1 MSDEG
6 VAQPAAAPAQ
16 QAPEVN
22 DNVDNKPA
30 DAPAA
35 DAKADE
41 PKPAEEEKEG
51 STPAEPTK
59 EEQAPKSSEDST
71 EKPAEK
77 PTEDSDVEM
86 KDAPDA
92 TTAASAEEDKAEQTE
107 ASAPAADGDDAAA
120 AATPNASK
128 NKTPARRKS
137 TGGGDKGKKLNK
149 KGSRAAIL
157 HIDAKPGDHYFI
169 KLKGF
174 PQWPCVICDE
184 DMLPHALIKTR
195 PVSAARPDGEYRED
209 YADGGKRAPD
219 RSFPIM
225 YLATNEFRWAIAAV
239 FANVLPIFSGWVS
252 NKDLIDLDPATVQ
265 DLVNPKMRKDLVLAH
280 QIASEQHDLDYYKEV
295 LQQFQEELI
304 EKQKAAEAKAVA
316 AATPKKGKK
325 QAKPS
330 AEDDDVEME
339 DVDDETAPAKAKKDK
354 KRKSPD
360 SETPQRSESVKKP
373 KIKLTNN
380 ATPKTANG
388 ATSKAAKANAEPKS
402 SKKAKKPA
410 KEADAEEKAQ
420 SPKEPEMSAED
431 RFERKKKEVLFLR
444 HKLQKGL
451 LTRDQQPKEDE
462 MKVMSD
468 YLVKLEQFPD
478 LETEIIRATKINKVL
493 KAMLKLETIPKEEE
507 FNFKPRSQVLLDK
520 WTKLL
525 QADDAPTSASHE
537 ENGVNGR
544 SSEAPAKEEAK
555 TGVNGV
561 KKAEDEESGATKA
574 ELAEEAKPDESTSE
588 TKEPEKETEASSE
601 EKPAAEEAAKDTE
614 AVDTAA

>member
-16 QAPEVN
+16 QASEVN
-22 DNVDNKPA
+22 DNVDNKPSG
-30 DAPAA
+30 APAA
-35 DAKADE
+35 DTKADG
-41 PKPAEEEKEG
+41 PKPTAEKEG
-51 STPAEPTK
+51 STPAETTK
-59 EEQAPKSSEDST
+59 EEQASKPSEDST
-71 EKPAEK
+71 EKAAEK
-77 PTEDSDVEM
+77 PAEDSDVEM

-92 TTAASAEEDKAEQTE
+92 TTAASAEDDKTEQTE
-107 ASAPAADGDDAAA
+107 ASAPAADGDDAAG

-128 NKTPARRKS
+128 NKTPSRRKS
-137 TGGGDKGKKLNK
+137 TAGADNAKGKKLNK

-225 YLATNEFRWAIAAV
+225 YLATNEF
-239 FANVLPIFSGWVS
+239 GWVS

-265 DLVNPKMRKDLVLAH
+265 DLINPKMRKDLVLAH

-316 AATPKKGKK
+316 AATPKKAKK
-325 QAKPS
+325 QSKPS
-330 AEDDDVEME
+330 AEDEDVEME
-339 DVDDETAPAKAKKDK
+339 DVDDETAPTKAKKDK

-360 SETPQRSESVKKP
+360 SEPPQRSESVKKP

-388 ATSKAAKANAEPKS
+388 AAPKAAKASAEPKS
-402 SKKAKKPA
+402 SKKAKKA
-410 KEADAEEKAQ
+410 TKEADAEEKAQ

-525 QADDAPTSASHE
+525 QADEAPTSASLE

-544 SSEAPAKEEAK
+544 SSEAPAKEEVKA
-555 TGVNGV
+555 GVNGV
-561 KKAEDEESGATKA
+561 KKAEDEESGATKT
-574 ELAEEAKPDESTSE
+574 EIAEEAKPDESKSE
-588 TKEPEKETEASSE
+588 TKEPEKEPEEATE
-601 EKPAAEEAAKDTE
+601 EKPAAEEAAKASE
-614 AVDTAA
+614 AVDTVA

>member
-1 MSDEG
+1 
-6 VAQPAAAPAQ
+6 
-16 QAPEVN
+16 
-22 DNVDNKPA
+22 
-30 DAPAA
+30 
-35 DAKADE
+35 
-41 PKPAEEEKEG
+41 
-51 STPAEPTK
+51 
-59 EEQAPKSSEDST
+59 
-71 EKPAEK
+71 
-77 PTEDSDVEM
+77 
-86 KDAPDA
+86 
-92 TTAASAEEDKAEQTE
+92 
-107 ASAPAADGDDAAA
+107 
-120 AATPNASK
+120 
-128 NKTPARRKS
+128 
-137 TGGGDKGKKLNK
+137 
-149 KGSRAAIL
+149 
-157 HIDAKPGDHYFI
+157 
-169 KLKGF
+169 
-174 PQWPCVICDE
+174 
-184 DMLPHALIKTR
+184 
-195 PVSAARPDGEYRED
+195 
-209 YADGGKRAPD
+209 
-219 RSFPIM
+219 
-225 YLATNEFRWAIAAV
+225 
-239 FANVLPIFSGWVS
+239 
-252 NKDLIDLDPATVQ
+252 
-265 DLVNPKMRKDLVLAH
+265 MRKDLVLAH

-316 AATPKKGKK
+316 AATPKKSKK

-330 AEDDDVEME
+330 AEDDIEME
-339 DVDDETAPAKAKKDK
+339 DVDDETAPTKAKKDK
-354 KRKSPD
+354 KRKSPE

-388 ATSKAAKANAEPKS
+388 ATPKAAKANTDAKS

-478 LETEIIRATKINKVL
+478 LETNIIKHTKINKVL

-525 QADDAPTSASHE
+525 QADEAPTSASLE

-555 TGVNGV
+555 AGVNGV
-561 KKAEDEESGATKA
+561 KKAEYEDSGATKA
-574 ELAEEAKPDESTSE
+574 DTTEEAKPDESKSE
-588 TKEPEKETEASSE
+588 TKEPEKEEADETSSE
-601 EKPAAEEAAKDTE
+601 EKPATEE
-614 AVDTAA
+614 VCTA

>member
-1 MSDEG
+1 M
-6 VAQPAAAPAQ
+6 
-16 QAPEVN
+16 
-22 DNVDNKPA
+22 
-30 DAPAA
+30 
-35 DAKADE
+35 
-41 PKPAEEEKEG
+41 
-51 STPAEPTK
+51 
-59 EEQAPKSSEDST
+59 
-71 EKPAEK
+71 
-77 PTEDSDVEM
+77 
-86 KDAPDA
+86 
-92 TTAASAEEDKAEQTE
+92 
-107 ASAPAADGDDAAA
+107 
-120 AATPNASK
+120 
-128 NKTPARRKS
+128 
-137 TGGGDKGKKLNK
+137 
-149 KGSRAAIL
+149 
-157 HIDAKPGDHYFI
+157 
-169 KLKGF
+169 
-174 PQWPCVICDE
+174 
-184 DMLPHALIKTR
+184 
-195 PVSAARPDGEYRED
+195 
-209 YADGGKRAPD
+209 
-219 RSFPIM
+219 
-225 YLATNEFRWAIAAV
+225 
-239 FANVLPIFSGWVS
+239 
-252 NKDLIDLDPATVQ
+252 DPATVQ

-316 AATPKKGKK
+316 AATPKKSKK

-339 DVDDETAPAKAKKDK
+339 DVDDESAPTKAKKDK

-380 ATPKTANG
+380 ATPKAANG
-388 ATSKAAKANAEPKS
+388 AAPKAAKASAETKS

-478 LETEIIRATKINKVL
+478 LETNIIKHTKINKVL

-525 QADDAPTSASHE
+525 QADDAPTSASLE

-555 TGVNGV
+555 AGVNGV
-561 KKAEDEESGATKA
+561 KKAEDEESVATKA
-574 ELAEEAKPDESTSE
+574 ETTEEAKPDESKSE
-588 TKEPEKETEASSE
+588 TKEPEKEAEETSSE
-601 EKPAAEEAAKDTE
+601 EKPTAEE
-614 AVDTAA
+614 VCTA